1 MIDSFL
7 EEEYKPY
14 KLDERTY
21 VFASA
26 VRKELRKLKIE
37 IWNESDIRQLLR
49 SSGSVA
55 ANYIEA
61 NENLGAKDL
70 RMKIKICRKE
80 AKESVL
86 WLNLLIQHYST
97 GELLNLR
104 NEAEELKRIFS
115 SILNKLPLK

>member
-1 MIDSFL
+1 MNDSFL